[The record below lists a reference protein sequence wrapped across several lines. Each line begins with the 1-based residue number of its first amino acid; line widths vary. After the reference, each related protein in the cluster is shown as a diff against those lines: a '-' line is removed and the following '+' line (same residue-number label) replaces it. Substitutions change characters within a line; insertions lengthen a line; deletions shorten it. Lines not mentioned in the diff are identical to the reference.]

1 MIGIVTV
8 LYNSGPVLDDFFQS
22 LSKQTNKDFVLYAI
36 DNKSND
42 NSLSEAHRLS
52 SLYTFKTIILP
63 QCENV
68 GVAKGNNIGIK
79 KALEEGCDYVLLAN
93 NDIIMEDDCIDN
105 LLEGMKSMNA
115 PMAVPKIYYYD
126 TDKLIWAAGGCYKMY
141 RCGTPHRGNRE
152 TDHGQYDKNVYVD
165 YAPTCFMLIHKDVF
179 ERVGLMDE
187 RYFVY
192 YDDADFV
199 WRAVKSGCEK
209 LAYVFTSVVW
219 HKVSFS
225 TGGSMSNF
233 YIRYFNR
240 NKVYFARK
248 HFNIIQ
254 KFFFYSYLLLQYVLR
269 SRAIY
274 TKEQRKLY
282 KDSCIEG
289 WKYYQTFSS

>member
-8 LYNSGPVLDDFFQS
+8 LYNSGPVLEDFFQS
-22 LSKQTNKDFVLYAI
+22 LSKQSNKDFVLYAI
-36 DNKSND
+36 ENKSND
-42 NSLSEAHRLS
+42 NSLSEVQRLS
-52 SLYTFKTIILP
+52 RLYTFKTIILP
-63 QCENV
+63 QSENV

-93 NDIIMEDDCIDN
+93 NDIVMEDDCIEN

-126 TDKLIWAAGGCYKMY
+126 TDKLIWAAGGYYKTY

-152 TDHGQYDKNVYVD
+152 TDHGQYDNNVYVD

-199 WRAVKSGCEK
+199 WRAVKSGSEK
-209 LAYVFTSVVW
+209 LAYVFNSVVW

-254 KFFFYSYLLLQYVLR
+254 KLVFYSYLILQYVLR

-289 WKYYQTFSS
+289 WKYFQTIVS